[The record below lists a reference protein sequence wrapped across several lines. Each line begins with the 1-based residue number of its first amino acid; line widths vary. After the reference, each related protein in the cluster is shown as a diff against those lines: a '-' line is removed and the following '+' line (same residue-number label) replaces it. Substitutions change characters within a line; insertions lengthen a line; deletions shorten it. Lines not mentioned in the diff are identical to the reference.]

1 MELASKSF
9 KSISELNA
17 YLQKQINSVLLT
29 EVSEV
34 VKDELQSSVSD
45 IVYTETPKQYI
56 RRNLKNGS
64 LGDKD
69 TMNSSLLSDGTLK
82 ISPNANFNHLFAN
95 TRGYG
100 EVDLTK
106 SLAFNIEYGYG
117 SKSHWYNVPRP
128 FVQETVNKLKD
139 NKAHVEALKTGLED
153 IFGKNNVI

>member
-1 MELASKSF
+1 MASKSF

-69 TMNSSLLSDGTLK
+69 TMNSSLIADGLLEV
-82 ISPNANFNHLFAN
+82 SPDADFNHQFAN
-95 TRGYG
+95 AHGGYG
-100 EVDLTK
+100 AVDLDK
-106 SLAFNIEYGYG
+106 SLAENIEYGYG
-117 SKSHWYNVPRP
+117 SKTHWYDIPRP
-128 FVQETVNKLKD
+128 FVQESRDNLKSS
-139 NKAHVEALKTGLED
+139 KAHVECMKDGLRKKGLE
-153 IFGKNNVI
+153 VV